1 MNSNTEQHQGSPA
14 RLARAFL
21 RLSYSALCAS
31 LSHSPSEL
39 HRQWKE
45 IDRCHSAPPAWQNR
59 HERNIFATETALHR
73 TRLHVLDQEIFSVLN
88 SYKPPSQAA
97 LCLGLFEQSQTEKIE
112 TDFSVFQFS
121 DRVSLS
127 DKCLTD

>member
-1 MNSNTEQHQGSPA
+1 LNSNTKQHQGSPA

-31 LSHSPSEL
+31 LSHSPSES

-45 IDRCHSAPPAWQNR
+45 IDHRSSGPPAWQNR
-59 HERNIFATETALHR
+59 HERNVFATETALHR

-88 SYKPPSQAA
+88 SYKPPRQGAP
-97 LCLGLFEQSQTEKIE
+97 CLGLYEQTQTEKIE
-112 TDFSVFQFS
+112 KSFSVFQFL
-121 DRVSLS
+121 DL
-127 DKCLTD
+127 